1 MQRIICTINIQQVFS
16 SCYMQISWILSKYFH
31 SANDT
36 LHAWICSQ
44 GLWKS
49 IREKWTG
56 NLTNCF
62 ELCFSAKYFWC
73 HEIACQR
80 IAEPMISNYWEIVA
94 LNQTIEV
101 MKLLWQSQVKCRCR
115 NYIEFTFEGHC
126 AIFYNPVVVLWFIHV
141 WLVTLSIWTS
151 FINVGSYSYTYMYI
165 FLFVWWSI

>member
-1 MQRIICTINIQQVFS
+1 MQRIICTINIKQVFS
-16 SCYMQISWILSKYFH
+16 SCYMQISWILSKYF
-31 SANDT
+31 SFSKWYFACLN
-36 LHAWICSQ
+36 LQSRPLKEYQ
-44 GLWKS
+44 GEMD
-49 IREKWTG
+49 RESNKLFWTM
-56 NLTNCF
+56 F
-62 ELCFSAKYFWC
+62 FC
-73 HEIACQR
+73 HEIACQK

-101 MKLLWQSQVKCRCR
+101 MKLLRQSQVKCRCR

-151 FINVGSYSYTYMYI
+151 SINVGSYSYTYMYI